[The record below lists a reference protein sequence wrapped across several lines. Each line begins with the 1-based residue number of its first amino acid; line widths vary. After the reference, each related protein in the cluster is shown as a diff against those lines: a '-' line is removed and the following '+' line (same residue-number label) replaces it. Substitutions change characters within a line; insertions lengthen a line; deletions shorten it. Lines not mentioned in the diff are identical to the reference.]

1 MVWVAENRSSL
12 TVQSLV
18 EQVVAAGQLSRSE
31 HMRLTSMILAD
42 YQLTDEDRRHLNRVL
57 DYVQIGR
64 LKLVD

>member
-42 YQLTDEDRRHLNRVL
+42 YKLTDEERRHLNRVL

>member
-42 YQLTDEDRRHLNRVL
+42 YQLTDEERRHLNRVL